1 VTDVTLPVMGG
12 RELIERLRA
21 DPATAS
27 IPIVVVSGQGEASSL
42 PVEAIVTKPFMSTEV
57 LSAVRNVAERTG

>member
-21 DPATAS
+21 NPATAS
-27 IPIVVVSGQGEASSL
+27 ISIVVVSGQGEASSL
-42 PVEAIVTKPFMSTEV
+42 PVEAIVTKPFVSADV
-57 LSAVRNVAERTG
+57 LTAVRQVAERTG

>member
-1 VTDVTLPVMGG
+1 VTLPVMGG

-42 PVEAIVTKPFMSTEV
+42 PVEAIVTKPFMSTDV
-57 LSAVRNVAERTG
+57 LSAVRNVAERNGLDR